1 MSATCHA
8 EGATPVVDD
17 NLHARRVELEA
28 QLDVALTP
36 SLVRL
41 LHAKGDETTN
51 CLLNARHIV
60 GRDAGL
66 VREARS
72 NGVGEH
78 ERAGRGGKGE
88 RGASKHA
95 RTLAVAEQPPD
106 EMDPGPPCHATSHKM
121 KPSLLTPVP
130 ITT

>member
-41 LHAKGDETTN
+41 LHAEGDETTN
-51 CLLNARHIV
+51 CLLNACHVI
-60 GRDAGL
+60 
-66 VREARS
+66 
-72 NGVGEH
+72 
-78 ERAGRGGKGE
+78 GGDS
-88 RGASKHA
+88 RF
-95 RTLAVAEQPPD
+95 
-106 EMDPGPPCHATSHKM
+106 M
-121 KPSLLTPVP
+121 
-130 ITT
+130 